1 MTGKESLKKIAHH
14 TPAPV
19 KLFTGMISSDTSLL
33 EKLKEKLQNLFGP
46 TDLGS
51 PVWEWEHTDYYAKE
65 MGTGLKRQFIF
76 FERLIN
82 PEDIAEIKLKT
93 IEMEKQYLY
102 GNPSLP
108 PFDKGGQWGDFG
120 KEGQGGMGRFISGRR
135 INLDPGYLDSS
146 KVVLVSTKDY
156 SHRIYLGKGIYGEVT
171 LIYSGKSYQVLPYTY
186 PDFRTQEYF
195 ELFKKARELYKA
207 R

>member
-1 MTGKESLKKIAHH
+1 MTSKKSVKKIAHH
-14 TPAPV
+14 TPCPV

-33 EKLKEKLQNLFGP
+33 EELKEKLQNLFGP
-46 TDLGS
+46 TDLES
-51 PVWEWEHTDYYAKE
+51 PVWKWEHTDYYSKE
-65 MGTGLKRQFIF
+65 MGSGLKRKFVF
-76 FERLIN
+76 FEILIN
-82 PEDIAEIKLKT
+82 PETISEIKLKT
-93 IEMEKQYLY
+93 IELEKKYLNEN
-102 GNPSLP
+102 G
-108 PFDKGGQWGDFG
+108 
-120 KEGQGGMGRFISGRR
+120 GRR